1 MYSLDAAPL
10 YIVAQPQRCMPS
22 ESTAAAANA
31 VALLSAV
38 LLPRAVLP
46 VAAGFRRLLPLV
58 LVGAVFKSSAELWTW
73 ALVRFMLLLV
83 I

>member
-10 YIVAQPQRCMPS
+10 YIVAQSHRCTPS
-22 ESTAAAANA
+22 ESTAAADA

-38 LLPRAVLP
+38 LLLGAVSR
-46 VAAGFRRLLPLV
+46 VATGLRRLLPLV
-58 LVGAVFKSSAELWTW
+58 LVGSASDTSAELWPWGW
-73 ALVRFMLLLV
+73 ALVRFMLL